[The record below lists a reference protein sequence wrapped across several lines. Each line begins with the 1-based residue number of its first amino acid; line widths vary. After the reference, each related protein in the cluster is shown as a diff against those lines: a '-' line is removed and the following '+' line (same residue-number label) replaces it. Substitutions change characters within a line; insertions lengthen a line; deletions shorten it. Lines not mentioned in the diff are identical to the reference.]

1 MEIWLTREGDVVIKE
16 RGLQMRLVG
25 GGGRGN
31 LQIMYVFLLL
41 EFGYSSFMLILV
53 H

>member
-1 MEIWLTREGDVVIKE
+1 MIFF
-16 RGLQMRLVG
+16 G
-25 GGGRGN
+25 GGGVLRGN

>member
-1 MEIWLTREGDVVIKE
+1 
-16 RGLQMRLVG
+16 MRLVG
-25 GGGRGN
+25 GGGGS